1 MALEKDACGN
11 PYINSV
17 EQRLHHCK
25 FAKFIANFSD
35 DEIKELASVLKAPS
49 RVREALGMW
58 RTANNNAIQR
68 HALDLE
74 VKKRGL

>member
-1 MALEKDACGN
+1 MALEKDAWGN
-11 PYINSV
+11 SYLNTV

-25 FAKFIANFSD
+25 FAKFISNFSD
-35 DEIKELASVLKAPS
+35 DEIKELARALKGPS

-74 VKKRGL
+74 IKKRGL